1 MNKWKD
7 LATIGLVCLICIGLL
22 FGSTDLVVTTQAG
35 FYGNLDTTEY
45 SWYFNPRE
53 DGIPP
58 EGCKEA
64 TFYKN
69 YNAYYLGD
77 SSEKS
82 LYITFDA
89 GYENGCTE
97 QILDVLKKHNA
108 PAAFFLVG
116 HYITSNPELV
126 KRMEREGHLVCNHTV
141 GHKDLATLTNFEEF
155 KEEVVG
161 LEELYQQTVGK
172 EMPKFARP
180 PEGRFSEMTLK
191 YLEELGYTTV
201 FWSFAYEDWLND
213 KQPDPQASLEKILS
227 RTHPG
232 GIMLFHSTSQTN
244 VEIFDQL
251 LTKWE
256 EMGYTFKSL
265 TQLPAKEKANDP
277 QRAVGSGDQSAQQ
290 PQSGLEANPSSSVQP
305 SSTSGADVQESSK
318 QQDQV
323 MSQMEEDVSQENP
336 LRPAIDVYEESE
348 I

>member
-1 MNKWKD
+1 MKQIKE
-7 LATIGLVCLICIGLL
+7 LAAIGLICLVCIGLL
-22 FGSTDLVVTTQAG
+22 FSSSGLVVTTQAG
-35 FYGNLDTTEY
+35 FYGTLSTTEY

-69 YNAYYLGD
+69 YDAYYLGD
-77 SSEKS
+77 TSEKS
-82 LYITFDA
+82 IYITFDA

-116 HYITSNPELV
+116 HYIESNPELV

-141 GHKDLATLTNFEEF
+141 GHKDLATLTNFEDF
-155 KEEVVG
+155 KQEIVG
-161 LEELYQQTVGK
+161 LEELYTQTVGK
-172 EMPKFARP
+172 ELHKFARP

-213 KQPDPQASLEKILS
+213 KQPDPQASLDKIIS

-232 GIMLFHSTSQTN
+232 GIMLFHSTSKTN
-244 VEIFDQL
+244 AQIFDEL

-265 TQLPAKEKANDP
+265 TQLPAKENANDP
-277 QRAVGSGDQSAQQ
+277 QRASADAQSSQQ
-290 PQSGLEANPSSSVQP
+290 PQSTESASAP
-305 SSTSGADVQESSK
+305 SSTPDAAVEESIK
-318 QQDQV
+318 QQDQTI
-323 MSQMEEDVSQENP
+323 SQMEESAMQADE
-336 LRPAIDVYEESE
+336 LHPAIDVYEECE